1 MHADDYSLILQ
12 SVVPNW
18 SSFATVR
25 TLSSPTSSHSS
36 NSIGGSAARTI
47 TNVNSVPEYF
57 VGRVVRFLDS
67 EQIESTTAMAVAVY
81 WGLLGEFIQGGAFV
95 ATDLLRQ

>member
-1 MHADDYSLILQ
+1 MHADDCSFKLQ
-12 SVVPNW
+12 SLVPNW

-25 TLSSPTSSHSS
+25 TLSSPTSSHSF
-36 NSIGGSAARTI
+36 NSIEGSAVRTI

-57 VGRVVRFLDS
+57 VSRVVRSLDL
-67 EQIESTTAMAVAVY
+67 EQIESTTAMAIAAY